1 MSTFPTGASLPAWSE
16 PSAFSAS
23 HEEGLV
29 VQGWARAS
37 DVRLQEDP
45 GRRRSCGAVGGRRC
59 SCSHCGRTWAP
70 GSQKASLPQLC
81 DSGATAA
88 SASEN
93 QDVDGG
99 QRTFLSLQVASQGPN
114 RR

>member
-1 MSTFPTGASLPAWSE
+1 MSTFPTGAGLPAGSE

-45 GRRRSCGAVGGRRC
+45 GAVGQWAEGGAPAATVGGPGLLGVGRPL
-59 SCSHCGRTWAP
+59 SHSSVIPEPRLPLPLRTRVWM
-70 GSQKASLPQLC
+70 
-81 DSGATAA
+81 
-88 SASEN
+88 
-93 QDVDGG
+93 VD
-99 QRTFLSLQVASQGPN
+99 RGPF
-114 RR
+114 